1 MKSEYKLKN
10 LAMAIQAAK
19 LCGLKERKLYN
30 SVNKITDISGRL
42 ELIKSIQMILKF
54 LLIMHI
60 HQTLY

>member
-30 SVNKITDISGRL
+30 SVNKITDIIDRL
-42 ELIKSIQMILKF
+42 D
-54 LLIMHI
+54 
-60 HQTLY
+60 